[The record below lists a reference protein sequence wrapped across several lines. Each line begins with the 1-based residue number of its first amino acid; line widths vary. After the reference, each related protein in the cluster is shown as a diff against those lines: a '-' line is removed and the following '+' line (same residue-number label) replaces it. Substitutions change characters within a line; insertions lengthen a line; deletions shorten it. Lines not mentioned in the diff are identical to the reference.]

1 MASLGLHI
9 SFDKLWLFRD
19 TSCISLMIIT
29 IASLSPDFAIKL
41 RTVLYSLHFF
51 YGGQLIFFVMF
62 NGLSYSKNI

>member
-29 IASLSPDFAIKL
+29 IAAPSPDFAIKL
-41 RTVLYSLHFF
+41 RTVLYSLHSFF
-51 YGGQLIFFVMF
+51 YGG
-62 NGLSYSKNI
+62 